1 MRCNTGVD
9 PKLLTDQWL
18 IAEQVELL
26 MIGGMLKKNKFKV
39 KSKIPNSFKLGTGH
53 MVFWVNKLKYL
64 KRRHEEVKKEV
75 IRRGF
80 KATIRSINL
89 DEFPEEFRNDWKPT
103 LEDSMILRERLIWK
117 LNRKPIMWRYERV
130 NIRSRLEEFKDEL
143 ISSKCYKV

>member
-39 KSKIPNSFKLGTGH
+39 KSEIPDNFKLGTGH

-75 IRRGF
+75 VRRGF
-80 KATIRSINL
+80 KATVRSINL
-89 DEFPEEFRNDWKPT
+89 DEFPKEFHNDWKPS

-117 LNRKPIMWRYERV
+117 LEQKPIMWRYERV
-130 NIRSRLEEFKDEL
+130 NIRSWLEEFKENI